1 MRTHTSQFKNTI
13 KQLGRQLKG
22 IITYDNVELEDEVY
36 SITPHYEGA
45 ILKSVM
51 KQLDIELSVDIPIGT
66 ILNCQIGIFV
76 GNDYEM
82 LNFGNYVVYDSKK
95 QEDKNTY
102 LITCYDKLIY
112 SMKQNE
118 DMNITY
124 PISIKNYL
132 SAVASKIGLSLATTI
147 FNNSELQIAGEL
159 YVGLDYT
166 YRDILDEI
174 AQVAGGIICLNNNDQ
189 IVVKYPTQ
197 TSDTIDESFLKD
209 VNVDFGQKYGPINSI
224 VLSRSGESDNVYLQ
238 DEDSVE
244 ENGLTEVKI
253 VDNQIMNFNDRSD
266 YLEGIL
272 SALDG
277 LYYYINDFTSTGIL
291 YYEVG
296 DIYNVQVDNK
306 TYQCLMLNDEIEV
319 TTGIKEQVY
328 AEMPKENETDYTKAD
343 KTDRRIN
350 QTYLIVDK
358 QNQSIEAVITTQ
370 TEQNQ
375 QISRVVQTVDELN
388 SKISDLADVTTS
400 LESNSA
406 RLEFEKINESEP
418 VRIVIHP
425 NGTNIT
431 KLYPSPILYP
441 STSLYFKVRILRF
454 ENTTDETIVDY
465 ELPDDLLYY
474 NSENYDEFILDYDAH
489 TCIVNKKCKWN
500 NDGTVGLLETPRTDN
515 YEYPTIELT
524 NGDYTI
530 SLLKYQNAY
539 LFARLMVQNI
549 YTTQFATRA
558 EVGSQISQTTQDINL
573 SVDTKLSNYSTTTQM
588 NSAINLKATEI
599 TSSVSENYA
608 TKETLNNNYSTTEQ
622 TANMISTT
630 VSQMT
635 KNNLEE
641 VTVEYALGTSTTTA
655 PTSGWSTTAPTW
667 QQGKYMWQR
676 TKTTTA
682 DGTEQTSDPTCIAG
696 AKGQDGTNGVS
707 VSSITEYYAVS
718 SSNSSAPADN
728 SFSTNIQ
735 TMTSTNKYLW
745 NYELITYSN
754 NTTSKT
760 SKRVI
765 GVYGDKGQDGTN
777 GTNGVGISN
786 IVNKYAVSSS
796 NTTAPSSWSNTPQTM
811 TATNKYLW
819 NYEIITYSNNT
830 TYTSTPAVIG
840 TYGEKGNTGDTGK
853 GVREVVAQYYLSTS
867 NTSQTGGSW
876 TETQPAYQEGYYYWT
891 RTKITWT
898 DNTTTYTTPILVEEI
913 NSLNQSVASLNV
925 RAGSIESTV
934 STKVGNNEVISKI
947 NQSAEAV
954 TINANKFNINGVISA
969 NGNFKVDTAGN
980 MEATSATLT
989 NALIKSNS
997 NDSSITLDNG
1007 NIMTKDDDGN
1017 KGVELI
1023 RQNINF
1029 YSYNDA
1035 DNYIGTLGSIVTDDN
1050 FQLIELYADSGA
1062 GIYFGVKNNNDRIDT
1077 FVAINYQNSG
1087 MVAFP
1092 RVIKAENNIRIEY
1105 GNAIQFRDDGSVV
1118 REIYLSTAKKI
1129 IVEDMYSKAPVFGF
1143 ELTGNHYE
1151 GTPVI
1156 STRSPHVIFIE
1167 WNNQLNF
1174 YVDATYVGTLSDR
1187 RLKKDITELDNN
1199 LVRAIA
1205 ECEVYQFR
1213 ADNKKDVISAGIMAQ
1228 DFQEKCKKYGIKAE
1242 DYGVFKKIK
1251 YNLNDNTEYYA
1262 IDYEQ
1267 YLIIKNKYLEDKL
1280 KEQDE
1285 RINRLEGI
1293 INELYKNNVE

>member
-66 ILNCQIGIFV
+66 ILNCSIGILV

-375 QISRVVQTVDELN
+375 QIARVVQTVDELN

-425 NGTNIT
+425 NGTNIS

-474 NSENYDEFILDYDAH
+474 DGENYDEFILDYDAH

-549 YTTQFATRA
+549 YTTQFATIA
-558 EVGSQISQTTQDINL
+558 NVNTQIAQTAQDINL

-588 NSAINLKATEI
+588 NSAIDLKANQI
-599 TSSVSENYA
+599 TANVSNNYA
-608 TKETLNNNYSTTEQ
+608 TKTELSAAETSLNSKIEETADRITLAVSEVDEKVETAQDTADTAESKADSAQTTANSATTIANSAQSTANNATNLANTAQSTANSINTNLTTNYYTKTETSSAINTKANEITSTVSQTYSTKTETTQAQNNAITTANAATDTKLQNYSTTTEMNSAITQ
-622 TANMISTT
+622 TANS
-630 VSQMT
+630 
-635 KNNLEE
+635 
-641 VTVEYALGTSTTTA
+641 
-655 PTSGWSTTAPTW
+655 
-667 QQGKYMWQR
+667 
-676 TKTTTA
+676 
-682 DGTEQTSDPTCIAG
+682 
-696 AKGQDGTNGVS
+696 
-707 VSSITEYYAVS
+707 
-718 SSNSSAPADN
+718 
-728 SFSTNIQ
+728 
-735 TMTSTNKYLW
+735 
-745 NYELITYSN
+745 
-754 NTTSKT
+754 
-760 SKRVI
+760 
-765 GVYGDKGQDGTN
+765 
-777 GTNGVGISN
+777 
-786 IVNKYAVSSS
+786 
-796 NTTAPSSWSNTPQTM
+796 
-811 TATNKYLW
+811 
-819 NYEIITYSNNT
+819 
-830 TYTSTPAVIG
+830 
-840 TYGEKGNTGDTGK
+840 
-853 GVREVVAQYYLSTS
+853 
-867 NTSQTGGSW
+867 
-876 TETQPAYQEGYYYWT
+876 
-891 RTKITWT
+891 
-898 DNTTTYTTPILVEEI
+898 I
-913 NSLNQSVASLNV
+913 NSV
-925 RAGSIESTV
+925 V

-1035 DNYIGTLGSIVTDDN
+1035 DNYIGTLGSVVTDDN

-1062 GIYFGVKNNNDRIDT
+1062 GIYFGVKNNNNRIDT

-1129 IVEDMYSKAPVFGF
+1129 IIEDMYSKAPVFGF

>member
-765 GVYGDKGQDGTN
+765 GVYGDKGNSGTN
-777 GTNGVGISN
+777 GIGISS

-796 NTTAPSSWSNTPQTM
+796 NSTAPTSWSNTPQTM
-811 TATNKYLW
+811 TSTNKYLW
-819 NYEIITYSNNT
+819 NYEIITYTNST

-840 TYGEKGNTGDTGK
+840 TYGDKGN
-853 GVREVVAQYYLSTS
+853 
-867 NTSQTGGSW
+867 
-876 TETQPAYQEGYYYWT
+876 
-891 RTKITWT
+891 
-898 DNTTTYTTPILVEEI
+898 
-913 NSLNQSVASLNV
+913 
-925 RAGSIESTV
+925 
-934 STKVGNNEVISKI
+934 
-947 NQSAEAV
+947 
-954 TINANKFNINGVISA
+954 
-969 NGNFKVDTAGN
+969 
-980 MEATSATLT
+980 
-989 NALIKSNS
+989 
-997 NDSSITLDNG
+997 
-1007 NIMTKDDDGN
+1007 
-1017 KGVELI
+1017 
-1023 RQNINF
+1023 
-1029 YSYNDA
+1029 
-1035 DNYIGTLGSIVTDDN
+1035 
-1050 FQLIELYADSGA
+1050 
-1062 GIYFGVKNNNDRIDT
+1062 
-1077 FVAINYQNSG
+1077 
-1087 MVAFP
+1087 P
-1092 RVIKAENNIRIEY
+1092 RN
-1105 GNAIQFRDDGSVV
+1105 
-1118 REIYLSTAKKI
+1118 
-1129 IVEDMYSKAPVFGF
+1129 
-1143 ELTGNHYE
+1143 
-1151 GTPVI
+1151 
-1156 STRSPHVIFIE
+1156 
-1167 WNNQLNF
+1167 
-1174 YVDATYVGTLSDR
+1174 
-1187 RLKKDITELDNN
+1187 
-1199 LVRAIA
+1199 
-1205 ECEVYQFR
+1205 
-1213 ADNKKDVISAGIMAQ
+1213 
-1228 DFQEKCKKYGIKAE
+1228 
-1242 DYGVFKKIK
+1242 
-1251 YNLNDNTEYYA
+1251 
-1262 IDYEQ
+1262 
-1267 YLIIKNKYLEDKL
+1267 
-1280 KEQDE
+1280 
-1285 RINRLEGI
+1285 
-1293 INELYKNNVE
+1293 